1 VLDSAGIAVTALG
14 IPHGGMPTLAY
25 RVQTRNVSIVFSSD
39 QTGTD
44 PHFTALAKGANV
56 LIMHMTIDA
65 GASSPLHASPS
76 EVVRDRPECRS
87 GPVDSGGRGIGGFNC
102 EVAIKWSAGADPLL
116 SLILGTINRIPKE
129 EH

>member
-1 VLDSAGIAVTALG
+1 VLDSAGIAVTTLG
-14 IPHGGMPTLAY
+14 IPHGGIPTLAY

-76 EVVRDRPECRS
+76 EVGEIAWNAAV
-87 GPVDSGGRGIGGFNC
+87 GRLIL
-102 EVAIKWSAGADPLL
+102 AGA
-116 SLILGTINRIPKE
+116 G
-129 EH
+129 